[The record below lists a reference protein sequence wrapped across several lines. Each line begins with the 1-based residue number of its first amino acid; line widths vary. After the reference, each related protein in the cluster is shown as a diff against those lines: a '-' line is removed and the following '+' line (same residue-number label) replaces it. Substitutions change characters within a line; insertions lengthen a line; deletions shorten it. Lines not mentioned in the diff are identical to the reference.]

1 MSVMFCC
8 VCVCMFVCGA
18 HRCCVCLIFSYG
30 DVAEVEVIGKGYRKA
45 YCVISKFVTIV
56 LLIEIFMKVIVDLH
70 VVVCSV
76 FFQTC

>member
-1 MSVMFCC
+1 M
-8 VCVCMFVCGA
+8 
-18 HRCCVCLIFSYG
+18 
-30 DVAEVEVIGKGYRKA
+30 IGKGYRKA

-76 FFQTC
+76 FFSKLAE